1 MDRSEANERTCSE
14 NYGALGGTDL
24 LSLVDDVD
32 SSLATLM
39 ARNTQRCECLSTI
52 RQLQRQNKNLKV
64 ELTDCKAKLY
74 DGMQGERKLRDFER
88 QLKHSEHKLQK
99 YILHSADLQKELN
112 NVNEKGS
119 IPAVDASREAALQFR
134 IEELGN
140 SLRGKEELCIQLQ
153 TDLESFRSQVIAT
166 SNKHAAVTAQLSTVK
181 GRCAAA
187 NAKATRLERELQ
199 CKSGRVET
207 LTADQHTFQDKWSTD
222 TLVKQ
227 AQTVIAGLKTDVRA
241 KAAALTVASEDL
253 QRFQARVS
261 TLEIALAK
269 TLKLKGVSQSEAT
282 EIMSVFFR
290 TPDEKD
296 KKIVELTKKLN
307 GWEADQ
313 LKSACERDTI
323 QRRLALK
330 SKEYDDLKS
339 VNKRITLTCSEYE
352 AQLQECRTR
361 LEEAQAAAAAACAA
375 TSATER
381 VAVRAEVKD
390 CGVQFPALPE
400 EQSSPTD
407 DYSASAA
414 LESQHIHADVPPT
427 LEGTDSVFTYKKLM
441 HKAAR
446 DVPAELKQLEYGT
459 AWAKLR
465 VGAARVE
472 TIERGLAHIANPA
485 NSAGEFSP
493 EAVAAVR
500 WLRATVQALAAC
512 ARSSRVEWLQALVAE
527 KQRELR
533 GRSARDVDFAVVQAY
548 CEEALGAPRAG
559 VSTEQT
565 VLGKRTHDT
574 ALECDRHSRPSDN
587 GGVPACAR
595 CIKLEAE
602 VSNLTKVLQQELQD
616 KVRLLQD
623 IKKKGKGDLP
633 QSTAPLL
640 PVNVPFSEQMTAY
653 KAARERQAPGND
665 TGAAANGGGHT
676 SVAQNTQRPLKEVA
690 AAGPRACENCS
701 VLRALAAEKAG
712 NAARLRKEIRILDRT
727 ICELR
732 VRCGETDDDTESAS
746 SALLCGAKENVAPDP
761 SYRVRVTAAAGG
773 YNGCR
778 NCARL
783 AVQMSETADLVARLG
798 KEIGVKGE
806 LIHELRVKCGVS
818 AEKPHQKAAGPLH
831 GDSHPTSP
839 GTDVTAVRPTV
850 EVPATKR
857 LRASEQV
864 EPMRLF
870 PEPCSKTTYTTM
882 TATASRPRASS
893 GDYLSDGEV
902 EESLI
907 GGSTVEANVENRSS
921 PTP

>member
-1 MDRSEANERTCSE
+1 MDRSEANERTCSVD
-14 NYGALGGTDL
+14 YGALGGTDL

-119 IPAVDASREAALQFR
+119 IPAVDASRKAALQFR

-187 NAKATRLERELQ
+187 NANVTRLERELQ
-199 CKSGRVET
+199 CKSGRVE
-207 LTADQHTFQDKWSTD
+207 ADQHTFQDKWSTD

-269 TLKLKGVSQSEAT
+269 TLKLKGVSQSEAM

-296 KKIVELTKKLN
+296 KKIVELTKKQN
-307 GWEADQ
+307 GWEADR
-313 LKSACERDTI
+313 LKSASERDNM
-323 QRRLALK
+323 QRRLAIK
-330 SKEYDDLKS
+330 SKECDDLES
-339 VNKRITLTCSEYE
+339 VNKRMTLTCSEYE

-361 LEEAQAAAAAACAA
+361 LEDAQAAAAACAA
-375 TSATER
+375 ASATER

-400 EQSSPTD
+400 EQSSPAD
-407 DYSASAA
+407 DYSVSAT
-414 LESQHIHADVPPT
+414 LEAKNTHADVPPT
-427 LEGTDSVFTYKKLM
+427 LEGTEFVFTYKKLM

-533 GRSARDVDFAVVQAY
+533 GRSARDADFAVVQAY

-574 ALECDRHSRPSDN
+574 ELECDRHSRPS
-587 GGVPACAR
+587 GSGAVPTCAR

-640 PVNVPFSEQMTAY
+640 PTNAPFSEQMTAY

-732 VRCGETDDDTESAS
+732 VRCGETHDDTESAS

-783 AVQMSETADLVARLG
+783 AVQMSETADLVVRLG

-818 AEKPHQKAAGPLH
+818 AEKPHQKAAGSLH
-831 GDSHPTSP
+831 GDSHPTTP
-839 GTDVTAVRPTV
+839 GTDVTAVRPSA
-850 EVPATKR
+850 EVPATQR

-870 PEPCSKTTYTTM
+870 SEPCSKTTRTTVM
-882 TATASRPRASS
+882 ATASRARASS

-907 GGSTVEANVENRSS
+907 GGSTVEANVENRGY

>member
-1 MDRSEANERTCSE
+1 MDRSEANERTCSVD
-14 NYGALGGTDL
+14 YGALGGTDL
-24 LSLVDDVD
+24 LSLLDVVD

-39 ARNTQRCECLSTI
+39 VGNTRRYECFSTI
-52 RQLQRQNKNLKV
+52 KQLQRQNKNLKV

-74 DGMQGERKLRDFER
+74 DGMQCERKLRDSER

-99 YILHSADLQKELN
+99 YILHSAELQKELN
-112 NVNEKGS
+112 NINEIGS
-119 IPAVDASREAALQFR
+119 LPAVDGSREAALQFR
-134 IEELGN
+134 IEELGS
-140 SLRGKEELCIQLQ
+140 SLREKEELCIQLQ

-187 NAKATRLERELQ
+187 NAKVTRLERELQ
-199 CKSGRVET
+199 CKSGRVE
-207 LTADQHTFQDKWSTD
+207 ADQHTFQDKWSTD

-241 KAAALTVASEDL
+241 KAAALPVASEDL

-269 TLKLKGVSQSEAT
+269 TLKLKGVSQSEAM

-296 KKIVELTKKLN
+296 KKIVELTKKQN
-307 GWEADQ
+307 GWEAGR
-313 LKSACERDTI
+313 LKSASERDNM
-323 QRRLALK
+323 QRRLAIK
-330 SKEYDDLKS
+330 SKECDELES
-339 VNKRITLTCSEYE
+339 VNKRMTLTCSEYE

-361 LEEAQAAAAAACAA
+361 LEDAQAAAAA
-375 TSATER
+375 SATEC
-381 VAVRAEVKD
+381 VAVRAGVKD

-400 EQSSPTD
+400 EQSSLTD
-407 DYSASAA
+407 DYSVSAA
-414 LESQHIHADVPPT
+414 LEAKNTHAEVPPT
-427 LEGTDSVFTYKKLM
+427 LEGTEFVFTYKKLM

-500 WLRATVQALAAC
+500 WLRATVQAVAAC
-512 ARSSRVEWLQALVAE
+512 ARCSRVEWLQALVAG

-548 CEEALGAPRAG
+548 CEEALGASPAG

-574 ALECDRHSRPSDN
+574 ELECDRHSRPSGN
-587 GGVPACAR
+587 GAVPTCAR

-602 VSNLTKVLQQELQD
+602 VSNLTKVLQQELED

-633 QSTAPLL
+633 QYTAPLL
-640 PVNVPFSEQMTAY
+640 PTNAPFSEQMTAH

-665 TGAAANGGGHT
+665 TGAAVNGGG
-676 SVAQNTQRPLKEVA
+676 QNTQRPLNEVA
-690 AAGPRACENCS
+690 AAGPRVCENCS

-732 VRCGETDDDTESAS
+732 ARCGETHDDTESAS

-761 SYRVRVTAAAGG
+761 SYRVRVTVAAGG

-783 AVQMSETADLVARLG
+783 AVQMSEAADLVARLG

-818 AEKPHQKAAGPLH
+818 AEKPHQKAAGSLH

-839 GTDVTAVRPTV
+839 GTDVTAVRPTA
-850 EVPATKR
+850 EVPDTKR

-870 PEPCSKTTYTTM
+870 LEPCSKTTRTTVM
-882 TATASRPRASS
+882 ATASRPRASS
-893 GDYLSDGEV
+893 GDYLSDGQV
-902 EESLI
+902 EES
-907 GGSTVEANVENRSS
+907 
-921 PTP
+921 P